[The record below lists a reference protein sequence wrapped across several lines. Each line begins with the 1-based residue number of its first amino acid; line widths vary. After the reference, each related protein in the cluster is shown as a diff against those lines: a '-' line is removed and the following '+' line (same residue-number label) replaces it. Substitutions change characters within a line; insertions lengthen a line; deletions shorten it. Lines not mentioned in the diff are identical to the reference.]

1 MPLKSC
7 SFICEVNK
15 TRAAISADLSKYK
28 EWMNPKFVLKL
39 LWRFTFCPCAELIRR
54 MTFKKC
60 ERVRMLCCLASFQ
73 GLYVSLFLLCL
84 VSWKDCIRILSKEQ
98 CYRSLKMFSTSWF
111 RWVQMW
117 HWQIRMLLLRV
128 DLPALQVTDTKTNI
142 DLNFRLIDFREEIA
156 LFCYTLSKWMF
167 HSSFYL
173 AFISSFPLLFPFT
186 MGFEVGCFSS
196 ICFPV
201 NLALFPAN
209 WSNPSMGSGSFKEA
223 SHVEIISCSYNSQS
237 LNLSVLRKL
246 GRILDIHLKFYV
258 SPFSE

>member
-84 VSWKDCIRILSKEQ
+84 VSWKDCIRIHSKEQ

-128 DLPALQVTDTKTNI
+128 DL
-142 DLNFRLIDFREEIA
+142 
-156 LFCYTLSKWMF
+156 TLSKWMF